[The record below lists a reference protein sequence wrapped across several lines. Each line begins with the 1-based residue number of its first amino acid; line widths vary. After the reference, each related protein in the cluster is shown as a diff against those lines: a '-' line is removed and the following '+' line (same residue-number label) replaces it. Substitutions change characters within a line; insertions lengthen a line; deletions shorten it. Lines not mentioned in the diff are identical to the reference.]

1 MPVWLVSAAAG
12 LVAGLL
18 VGWLH
23 GDWRVT
29 RIERDALQRIAEAIQ
44 QLDELAGRLRV
55 ADMQLLQEQAKE
67 AEIRERVVYREKVK
81 YRDRIQTVTVRD
93 CVADS
98 GILQL
103 YNAAHGL
110 PTTAE

>member
-1 MPVWLVSAAAG
+1 MPIWAVSASAG

-29 RIERDALQRIAEAIQ
+29 KLEREALQRTVQVIEQ
-44 QLDELAGRLRV
+44 RDELAGRLRV
-55 ADMQLLQEQAKE
+55 ADLQLLQEQAKE
-67 AEIRERVVYREKVK
+67 AEIRERVVYREKLK
-81 YRDRIQTVTVRD
+81 YRDRIQAVTVRD

-110 PTTAE
+110 PAASE